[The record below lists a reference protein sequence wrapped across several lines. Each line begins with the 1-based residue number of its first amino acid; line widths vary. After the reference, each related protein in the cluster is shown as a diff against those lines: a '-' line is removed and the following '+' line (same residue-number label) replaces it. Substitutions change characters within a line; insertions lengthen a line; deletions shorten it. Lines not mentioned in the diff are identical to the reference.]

1 MVKLCERIR
10 AFLLLTTPAVWVLLV
25 LAVGASTYVAMRPR
39 HRLEGGVLWT
49 FSRPHSPGYIPVL
62 AEWSREYPE
71 KPYEL
76 VLLDYN
82 ALQNRMLSGFLSGTP
97 VADLMEVERNIAAR
111 AFTGPL
117 DDVGFVDLTDR
128 LKADGLFDR
137 LNGPSFSP
145 WTSRGRIFGLPH
157 DVHPVLLAYRA
168 DIVEAAGIDLSGA
181 DTWAKFF
188 AAMRPLMNDTDG
200 DGRPDR
206 FIINFWPTNAA
217 AIEMLIL
224 QAGGSFFD
232 ADERPTLDTEIN
244 ARVLVN
250 LATWSAGPAR
260 VSVDAPEFSAAGNA
274 LKLQGVVLSALTPDW
289 LAGVWKTDLAD
300 LSGKWKL
307 MPLPA
312 WEAGGRRTSVQGGSM
327 LGIPKT
333 TRDFEAA
340 WSLAKR
346 LYFDPNH
353 IEAFY
358 RQSNIISPLRDSW
371 KLSVFDEPN
380 AYFSGQPVGRL
391 FINQAPHVP
400 ARTSSPYNTLALDRV
415 TNVLVTLTDRVAAGQ
430 ITDPDQL
437 MPEAHRL
444 LAEEQRQVTRL
455 INRNVFLSQPK
466 AP

>member
-1 MVKLCERIR
+1 MAKFFARLR
-10 AFLLLTTPAVWVLLV
+10 AFLQLTTPAVWVLLT
-25 LAVGASTYVAMRPR
+25 LAVGASTYVIMRPR

-62 AEWSREYPE
+62 ADWKREYPE

-117 DDVGFVDLTDR
+117 NDVGFVDLTDR
-128 LKADGLFDR
+128 LKADGLLHR
-137 LNGPSFSP
+137 INAPSFSP
-145 WTSRGRIFGLPH
+145 WTSRGHIFGLPH

-168 DIVEAAGIDLSGA
+168 DIVEAAGIDLSKA
-181 DTWAKFF
+181 DTWSKFF
-188 AAMRPLMNDTDG
+188 AAMRPLMDDTDG

-206 FIINFWPTNAA
+206 FIINFWATNTT
-217 AIEMLIL
+217 AIEILLL
-224 QAGGSFFD
+224 QAGGGFFD
-232 ADERPTLDTEIN
+232 EHERPALDTELN
-244 ARVLVN
+244 ARVLAN

-274 LKLQGVVLSALTPDW
+274 LKLKGAVLSALTPDW
-289 LAGVWKTDLAD
+289 LAGVWKTDLAN

-340 WSLAKR
+340 WALAKR
-346 LYFDPNH
+346 LYFASDH
-353 IEAFY
+353 IESFY
-358 RQSNIISPLRDSW
+358 RQSSIISPLRDSW
-371 KLSVFDEPN
+371 TLPVFDEPD
-380 AYFSGQPVGRL
+380 AYFSGQPIGRL
-391 FINQAPHVP
+391 YINQAPNVP

-415 TNVLVTLTDRVAAGQ
+415 TNVLVALTDRVATAQ
-430 ITDPDQL
+430 ITDPEEL
-437 MPEAHRL
+437 MPEARRL
-444 LAEEQRQVTRL
+444 LAEQQSQVARL